1 MKTFHRGRFSLGVVS
16 IILGV
21 VFPVAQYPLAMSPAN
36 WLGVG
41 ILILL
46 GIVEIVLSRSH
57 RFARWEEINKT
68 DERNQLV
75 RYRSCSAALRWT
87 RWGCF
92 VLILLAGY
100 VPALTG
106 NEALLDSVPGLV
118 DALLLSLV
126 IQLAAWLYYRAKT

>member
-1 MKTFHRGRFSLGVVS
+1 MGVVS
-16 IILGV
+16 IILGLS
-21 VFPVAQYPLAMSPAN
+21 FPSPSIRWRCPPAN

-100 VPALTG
+100 VSALTG